1 MILMILSAL
10 ICLSVFGYS
19 WFILHSQ
26 ILSPAHFKQQHRK
39 CPASHTKKIPGILS
53 VFQLILNMT
62 NLFYPKAIHSFDLHS
77 QSIALIAHYGIGD
90 KLVTAFEPLWNQLD
104 QLMVVWL
111 PLWESWDTFEINLRI
126 TW

>member
-1 MILMILSAL
+1 MIKSLHDTADFVSFSLFV
-10 ICLSVFGYS
+10 CLRVF
-19 WFILHSQ
+19 LV
-26 ILSPAHFKQQHRK
+26 HFTLTNRK

-62 NLFYPKAIHSFDLHS
+62 NLFYPKAIHSLDLHS

-104 QLMVVWL
+104 QFMVVWL

>member
-1 MILMILSAL
+1 MSAGILGSFYTHKSYL
-10 ICLSVFGYS
+10 
-19 WFILHSQ
+19 LHTSNSNTGNVPLAIQ
-26 ILSPAHFKQQHRK
+26 
-39 CPASHTKKIPGILS
+39 KKIPGILS

-62 NLFYPKAIHSFDLHS
+62 NLFYPKAIHSLDLHS